1 LTLGK
6 LGSGK
11 PNSEWFVVA
20 LPYLLVILLF
30 LTFTVLYPRF
40 ANLRNITGMLTVASV
55 LLLVACGET
64 FPILMGSIDLSVGAM
79 LSSSAIVAAYFF
91 PYGGP
96 GMILVALAMGIS
108 SGLLNGALI
117 VALKLPSFIVTLAM
131 MYVYYGIAT
140 ALTSGYNINIRSRAF
155 SWISTGQMIPGVPN
169 VIIWALVVFVL
180 FVFISEKTKTGRY
193 IYAIGGNEDAVRR
206 MGINVNKYRILAF
219 TFSGLLNGVA
229 CILLSSFLG
238 MAPARLGDKY
248 LFNSLIAVVIGG
260 TSIMG
265 GAGGLRRTV
274 IGVLLIVIF
283 DNGMN
288 LMGVDSRIQAIGKGL
303 LLLVAVFFTVL
314 SSRRAKIVLT
324 N

>member
-1 LTLGK
+1 MTLGK

-155 SWISTGQMIPGVPN
+155 SWISTGQIIPGVPN
-169 VIIWALVVFVL
+169 VIIWALVVFVV

>member
-1 LTLGK
+1 MTLGK